1 MTGAIPLIAIALTG
15 TTAAA
20 SAGVWAHVY
29 HRDRRDTQWA
39 DDTVRWLRSMRP
51 DQDFDDHCDRVLAI
65 VSDDELEQRRLDQ
78 AIRRHPAGGA
88 R

>member
-1 MTGAIPLIAIALTG
+1 MSALLLAL
-15 TTAAA
+15 AAA
-20 SAGVWAHVY
+20 AVAGWAGIRAHHY
-29 HRDRRDTQWA
+29 QRDRRDAQWA
-39 DDTVRWLRSMRP
+39 EDTVRWLRSMRP
-51 DQDFDDHCDRVLAI
+51 DTAFDDHCDRVLAI

>member
-1 MTGAIPLIAIALTG
+1 MSALLIVLI
-15 TTAAA
+15 AA
-20 SAGVWAHVY
+20 SAASWAGLAAQRY

-65 VSDDELEQRRLDQ
+65 VSDDQLEQRRLDQ
-78 AIRRHPAGGA
+78 AIRHHPAGGT